1 MQSLYAPLIIEQL
14 PKHLQNDN
22 IFTYMLD
29 SPHSP
34 YIPRK
39 YLTNYKTI
47 FDHNGRTPLM
57 YAVILNNIHFVQ
69 YLVQYDAGYVDNYG
83 DTARSIACKLYKN
96 NNCIILHE
104 IINILERYEITTD
117 SQTFINLD
125 DLLS

>member
-1 MQSLYAPLIIEQL
+1 MKSHYQLPTVEQL
-14 PKHLQNDN
+14 PSQFQNDN
-22 IFTYMLD
+22 IFTYIIENP
-29 SPHSP
+29 SSP
-34 YIPRK
+34 YIPNK
-39 YLTNYKTI
+39 YLTNYKTP

-57 YAVILNNIHFVQ
+57 YSVIINNIHFVQ
-69 YLVQYDAGYVDNYG
+69 YLIQYDAGYVDNYG
-83 DTARSIACKLYKN
+83 ETARSIACNIYKN